1 MAEKSKKILEENESG
16 KTNILLPIKN
26 ELLAKVDE
34 AAKKDNRSR
43 VNFICNLLEKAV
55 E

>member
-1 MAEKSKKILEENESG
+1 
-16 KTNILLPIKN
+16 
-26 ELLAKVDE
+26 LAKVDE

-55 E
+55 EWNWCSVYN